1 MQSCA
6 LSVPWKMNI
15 NFTFTTLSL
24 SLSATALI
32 LGSSQ
37 FSWHMTS
44 IVFAGERR
52 LHGSFSSCI
61 VALVAF
67 QWDVVERSREL
78 LCCILYFTV
87 SIYVQYNIVC
97 RYFRYATLT

>member
-1 MQSCA
+1 MCPFCS
-6 LSVPWKMNI
+6 LEDEHK
-15 NFTFTTLSL
+15 FYLYHSL
-24 SLSATALI
+24 SLSVTALI
-32 LGSSQ
+32 LGNSQ

-97 RYFRYATLT
+97 RYFRYATLNYDS